1 MSDPDDTRREPDVE
15 RRETAGISADTA
27 AAIEAVVESL
37 RVGVA
42 KATQGFAAKLGEVTA
57 VVTALPGREYADE
70 ETEIAEIY
78 HRIDRELA
86 VAEARADRLL
96 AQRAAR

>member
-1 MSDPDDTRREPDVE
+1 MIDPDDTRREPDDT
-15 RRETAGISADTA
+15 RRETASFSADTA
-27 AAIEAVVESL
+27 APIEAVMERL

-42 KATQGFAAKLGEVTA
+42 RATRAFEAKLSEVTA

-70 ETEIAEIY
+70 ETEVAEIY